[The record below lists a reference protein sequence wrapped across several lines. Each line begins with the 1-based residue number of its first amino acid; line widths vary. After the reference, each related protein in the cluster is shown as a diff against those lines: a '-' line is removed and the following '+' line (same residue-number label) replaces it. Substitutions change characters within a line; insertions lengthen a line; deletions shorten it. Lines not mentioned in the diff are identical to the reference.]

1 MKKLNDILGP
11 SKYMIVLD
19 LFLQNPE
26 EFMNLREVARRIDKN
41 PASVMKVLP
50 SLVNR
55 DYITSTRIGAKI
67 VAYKLNKENKRVKL
81 LLEFLGKLEEED
93 L

>member
-1 MKKLNDILGP
+1 
-11 SKYMIVLD
+11 
-19 LFLQNPE
+19 
-26 EFMNLREVARRIDKN
+26 MNLREVARRIDKN

-55 DYITSTRIGAKI
+55 NYITHTRIGAKI
-67 VAYKLNKENKRVKL
+67 VAYKLNKENKKVKL
-81 LLEFLGKLEEED
+81 LLEFLEKLEEED

>member
-67 VAYKLNKENKRVKL
+67 IAYKLNKENKRVKL